1 MDPKLALFAAATA
14 MVAVA
19 VVLMLRI
26 APSSQIPLEQ
36 PQASVAV
43 SLSATPVATAIEP
56 KAQRLRVGF
65 GERILGWFGQ
75 TTLRR
80 TDDPYARVVTRDGSA
95 RTELALA
102 RPPSLPR
109 VAPGGTV
116 AHDLP
121 WFDSFVE
128 HPGRNITP
136 QRMVQAFAL
145 AERGYPQQQIDL
157 FSDLREGDGHARNLF
172 DHRNRVVA
180 NKPLIYAGGDPSEEA
195 ALAAQVLTLA
205 TARLPIK
212 QALEHL
218 LKVNGDGHAAIEM
231 DWGLMEFGGR
241 QWVVPTNLTL
251 VPPRRF
257 RIGVTGMIPVKG
269 EAAVRIDELR
279 LYQEVTIPQG
289 NPLEPGKWIVIVRQ
303 PNEVAR
309 GGLMRTAS
317 PVLMVKRFSF
327 RDLIVLSQ
335 RYGIPFPIV
344 KYDGTEDGETLKTA
358 LEILRRIGTD
368 GGAAVDKSLEISLE
382 AGVTVKDPMQYK
394 LIALANAELSKLV
407 NGSTLRNDNGEGGG
421 SYGLGDVH
429 DSVAWDE
436 VRDDGEM
443 VSEAWTLQV
452 CVPFARYN
460 KLNAQPPRATIVV
473 EPDLGPAEFVSLA
486 VKVKNELGIDVSQAQ
501 IRQRTGMHAPIN
513 DADKAPGMQVESF
526 PVPAGGNP

>member
-1 MDPKLALFAAATA
+1 MDPKFALFAAVTA

-19 VVLMLRI
+19 VVLMLRG
-26 APSSQIPLEQ
+26 APSSHLQLDQ
-36 PQASVAV
+36 TQAS
-43 SLSATPVATAIEP
+43 SAIAIPAAPAAAPAEP
-56 KAQRLRVGF
+56 KTQVVRFGFAERV
-65 GERILGWFGQ
+65 RGWFGQ
-75 TTLRR
+75 TGEREL
-80 TDDPYARVVTRDGSA
+80 DPYARTKTRDGSS
-95 RTELALA
+95 RTELALD
-102 RPPSLPR
+102 RPAALPR

-121 WFDSFVE
+121 WYDSFVE
-128 HPGRNITP
+128 HPGRRLTP
-136 QRMVQAFAL
+136 QRMAQAFAL

-172 DHRNRVVA
+172 EHRNRVVA
-180 NKPLIYAGGDPSEEA
+180 NKPLVYAGGDPSDEA
-195 ALAAQVLTLA
+195 AMAAQVLTLA

-241 QWVVPTNLTL
+241 QWVVPVNLTL
-251 VPPRRF
+251 VPSRRF
-257 RIGVTGMIPVKG
+257 RIGVAGMIPTKG
-269 EAAVRIDELR
+269 EQAVRVDELR
-279 LYQEVTIPQG
+279 LYQEVITPQG
-289 NPLEPGKWIVIVRQ
+289 NPLDPGKWIALVRQ

-317 PVLMVKRFSF
+317 PLLMVKRFSF
-327 RDLIVLSQ
+327 RDLVILSQ

-344 KYDGTEDGETLKTA
+344 KYDGTTDGATLEVA
-358 LEILRRIGTD
+358 LEILRRIGSD
-368 GGAAVDKSLEISLE
+368 SGAAVHKSLEIELE
-382 AGVTVKDPMQYK
+382 DGVKVKDPMQYK
-394 LIALANAELSKLV
+394 FIALINAELSKLV

-443 VSEAWTLQV
+443 VSEAWSLQV

-460 KLNAQPPRATIVV
+460 KINAQPPRATIVV

-513 DADKAPGMQVESF
+513 DADKAPGMLVQSF